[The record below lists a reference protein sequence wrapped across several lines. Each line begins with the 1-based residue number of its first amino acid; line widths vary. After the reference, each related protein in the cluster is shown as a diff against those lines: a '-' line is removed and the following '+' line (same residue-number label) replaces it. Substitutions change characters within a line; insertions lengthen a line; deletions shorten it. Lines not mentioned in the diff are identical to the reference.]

1 MTGHGG
7 QGTVRS
13 LLRTCHARCLGEVR
27 GAHRAAGG
35 RRSIR
40 PFPPPLRCAEGPS
53 EPGKGFIVGEE
64 GLGYNVAEVLS
75 MRVQSGQIAVGLAA
89 LLLGLMVV
97 VQMRLQKVVPPPT
110 ATNELLTLLKQADNK
125 RSQLSQE
132 VAHLNMQLDKRLS
145 QQASAAKLKQLL
157 TQDEILAG
165 TVPVTGPGVVVK
177 WSNGNAPAAYQL
189 TDIDLLLLVNE
200 LRAAGAEAIA
210 INGQRIT
217 AQTEIRSAAGYILI
231 NDSQSNAPFIIQAI
245 GTPSTLAGAL
255 TLSGGLFD
263 QSQQEGLSMTIKK
276 TQSVNIPAAPPAVL
290 TNISQ
295 QSATS
300 PSP

>member
-1 MTGHGG
+1 MPDLRLSIAGLSSAMSAVRHRPDRHTGSG
-7 QGTVRS
+7 
-13 LLRTCHARCLGEVR
+13 LRIVPPKRQL
-27 GAHRAAGG
+27 
-35 RRSIR
+35 RRSQ
-40 PFPPPLRCAEGPS
+40 PKA
-53 EPGKGFIVGEE
+53 GFIVGEE

-97 VQMRLQKVVPPPT
+97 VQIRLQKVVPPPT
-110 ATNELLTLLKQADNK
+110 ATNQLLTLLKQADNK

-200 LRAAGAEAIA
+200 LRAAGAEAIS

-231 NDSQSNAPFIIQAI
+231 NDSQSNAPFTIQAI
-245 GTPSTLAGAL
+245 GTPGTLAGAL

-263 QSQQEGLSMTIKK
+263 QSQQEGLSMSIKK

-295 QSATS
+295 QPATS